1 MAEFAKGIRI
11 REKTFDNG
19 GTVINL
25 SIDLTELM
33 DNPVNQERYIN
44 LKLLRGKDS
53 GKLYAVNDEYYQNKT
68 DKPVDANT
76 VKDEFNGEIVKFEDM
91 NEEIPF

>member
-11 REKTFDNG
+11 REKTFDNC

-44 LKLLRGKDS
+44 LKLLRGKES
-53 GKLYAVNDEYYQNKT
+53 GKLYAVNDEYYQNKA
-68 DKPVDANT
+68 DKPVDEKT

-91 NEEIPF
+91 DEEIPF